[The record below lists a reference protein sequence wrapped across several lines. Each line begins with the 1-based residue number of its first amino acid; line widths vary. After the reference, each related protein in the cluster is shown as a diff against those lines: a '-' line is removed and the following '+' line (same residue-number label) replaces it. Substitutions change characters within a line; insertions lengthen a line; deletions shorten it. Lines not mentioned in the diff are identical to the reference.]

1 MKFRATFLFFFNTTI
16 LALLVKVFFF
26 ICLLYFLSLVDKGAF
41 DINEH
46 IQKILNVKIKYLV
59 SFRKLI
65 KRSSE

>member
-1 MKFRATFLFFFNTTI
+1 MKFRATFLFFFNTII
-16 LALLVKVFFF
+16 LALLVEVFFF

-41 DINEH
+41 NINEH

>member
-1 MKFRATFLFFFNTTI
+1 MKFRATFLFFFNTII

-41 DINEH
+41 NINEH